1 MIKCAARD
9 AFAALDRK
17 NEDINMCGIIGFI
30 GHDALSRILNGLEL
44 LEYRGYDS
52 AGLAVRGEAETVP
65 EIHKCQGRVKDLREI
80 SPKEDHFTCGI
91 GHTRWAT
98 HGGVSDTNAHPHRVG
113 NVTLV
118 HNGIVENYKEL
129 SEEYE
134 VEDEL
139 VSETDTE
146 VVAALLNTFYKGD
159 PNEAIRRTVKK
170 LKGTYALV
178 VMFDDIPDTIYAV
191 RNVSPIVVAK
201 KDDLTILASDPAA
214 LYQYS
219 KEFFVLDEACILK
232 AEKGAVSVVDFN
244 GNEVEPKMQ
253 VVDWDA
259 SNTGKQGYPFYMEK
273 EINEQPEALKK
284 ILSTYVIDNDIEL
297 GYDGAVDKA
306 LTAFNRVCIV
316 ACGTA
321 LHAGMMGAN
330 LFKKWLGIPVE
341 VEMASEFIYS
351 DTVLDKDTLFIA
363 VSQSGETIDTMEAL
377 KKAKNEGACCLAILN
392 VRGSS
397 ISRTADYTLYTDAGP
412 EIAVAS
418 TKAYTTQMMIFYLL
432 TLRCASLRGKITG
445 EYLEHALEN
454 LRRVPDAISQVIA
467 MKSEIR
473 RQAKEVIMAS
483 DLFMIGRG
491 MDYQVL
497 LEGALK
503 LKEIS
508 YIHSEAYA
516 AGELKHGPIA
526 LITEGTPVIAAA
538 TQTKLISKELS
549 NVKEIKARGAN
560 VVLLTKEE
568 LKDDF
573 AQSGEYHV
581 IGLPNLDDEYMPFPE
596 IAALQLY
603 SYYVS
608 ADKGLDVD
616 KPRNLAKVVTVE

>member
-1 MIKCAARD
+1 
-9 AFAALDRK
+9 
-17 NEDINMCGIIGFI
+17 MCGIIGFI
-30 GHDALSRILNGLEL
+30 GNDALNGILNGLEL

-52 AGLAVRGEAETVP
+52 AGFAIRRAGESLP

-80 SPKEDHFTCGI
+80 SPKTGDYTCGI

-113 NVTLV
+113 KVTLV

-134 VEDEL
+134 VEDQL

-146 VVAALLNTFYKGD
+146 VVAALLNKFYKGD

-178 VMFDDIPDTIYAV
+178 VMFDDIPDTIYAT

-201 KDDLTILASDPAA
+201 NEELTILASDPAA
-214 LYQYS
+214 LYEYS
-219 KEFFVLDEACILK
+219 KEFFVLDEKCILK
-232 AEKGAVSVVDFN
+232 ATKAQVSVVDFN
-244 GNEVEPKMQ
+244 GQEVQPKMQ

-259 SNTGKQGYPFYMEK
+259 GNTGKQGYAYYMEK
-273 EINEQPEALKK
+273 EINEQPEALKR
-284 ILSTYVIDNDIEL
+284 ILTNYLVDGSIDL
-297 GYDGAVDKA
+297 GYEGAVDKM
-306 LTAFNRVCIV
+306 LTSFNRVCIV

-321 LHAGMMGAN
+321 LHAGMMGAH
-330 LFKKWLGIPVE
+330 LFRKWLGIPVE
-341 VEMASEFIYS
+341 TEMASEFIYS

-377 KKAKNEGACCLAILN
+377 KKAKKEGAACLAVLN

-397 ISRTADYTLYTDAGP
+397 ISRIADYTLYTDAGP

-418 TKAYTTQMMIFYLL
+418 TKAYTTQLMIFYLL
-432 TLRCASLRGKITG
+432 VLRCASLRGRMT
-445 EYLEHALEN
+445 EADLEHALEN
-454 LRRVPDAISQVIA
+454 LRRVPDAITQVIA
-467 MKSEIR
+467 IKDDIH

-491 MDYQVL
+491 MDYLVL

-526 LITEGTPVIAAA
+526 LITDGTPVIAAA

-549 NVKEIKARGAN
+549 NVKEIKARGTN

-568 LKDDF
+568 LKADF
-573 AQSGEYHV
+573 AQSDEYHV
-581 IGLPNLDDEYMPFPE
+581 IGLPNLDDEYMSFPE
-596 IAALQLY
+596 IVALQLY

>member
-1 MIKCAARD
+1 
-9 AFAALDRK
+9 
-17 NEDINMCGIIGFI
+17 MCGIIGFI
-30 GHDALSRILNGLEL
+30 GNDALNGILNGLEL

-52 AGLAVRGEAETVP
+52 AGFAIRRAGESLP

-80 SPKEDHFTCGI
+80 SPKTGDYTCGI

-113 NVTLV
+113 KVTLV

-134 VEDEL
+134 VEDQL

-146 VVAALLNTFYKGD
+146 VVAALLNKFYKGD

-178 VMFDDIPDTIYAV
+178 VMFDDIPDTIYAT

-201 KDDLTILASDPAA
+201 NEELTILASDPAA
-214 LYQYS
+214 LYEYS
-219 KEFFVLDEACILK
+219 KEFFVLDEKCILK
-232 AEKGAVSVVDFN
+232 ATKAQVSVVDFN
-244 GNEVEPKMQ
+244 GQEVQPKMQ

-259 SNTGKQGYPFYMEK
+259 GNTGKQGYAYYMEK
-273 EINEQPEALKK
+273 EINEQPEALKR
-284 ILSTYVIDNDIEL
+284 ILTNYLVDGSIDL
-297 GYDGAVDKA
+297 GYEGAVDKM
-306 LTAFNRVCIV
+306 LTSFNRVCIV

-321 LHAGMMGAN
+321 LHAGMMGAH
-330 LFKKWLGIPVE
+330 LFRKWLGIPVE
-341 VEMASEFIYS
+341 TEMASEFIYS
-351 DTVLDKDTLFIA
+351 DTILDKDTLFIA

-377 KKAKNEGACCLAILN
+377 KKAKKEGAACLAVLN

-397 ISRTADYTLYTDAGP
+397 ISRIADYTLYTDAGP

-418 TKAYTTQMMIFYLL
+418 TKAYTTQLMIFYLL
-432 TLRCASLRGKITG
+432 VLRCASLRGRMT
-445 EYLEHALEN
+445 EADLEHALEN
-454 LRRVPDAISQVIA
+454 LRRVPDAITQVIA
-467 MKSEIR
+467 IKDDIH

-491 MDYQVL
+491 MDYLVL

-526 LITEGTPVIAAA
+526 LITDGTPVIAAA

-568 LKDDF
+568 LKADF
-573 AQSGEYHV
+573 AQSDEYHV
-581 IGLPNLDDEYMPFPE
+581 IGLPNLDDEYMSFPE
-596 IAALQLY
+596 IVALQLY

-608 ADKGLDVD
+608 ADKGLDLD

>member
-1 MIKCAARD
+1 
-9 AFAALDRK
+9 
-17 NEDINMCGIIGFI
+17 MCGIIGFI
-30 GHDALSRILNGLEL
+30 GNDALNGILNGLEL

-52 AGLAVRGEAETVP
+52 AGFAIRRAGESLP

-80 SPKEDHFTCGI
+80 SPKTGDYTCGI

-113 NVTLV
+113 KVTLV

-134 VEDEL
+134 VEDQL

-146 VVAALLNTFYKGD
+146 VVAALLNKFYKGD

-178 VMFDDIPDTIYAV
+178 VMFDDIPDTIYAT

-201 KDDLTILASDPAA
+201 NEELTILASDPAA
-214 LYQYS
+214 LYEYS
-219 KEFFVLDEACILK
+219 KEFFVLDEKCILK
-232 AEKGAVSVVDFN
+232 ATKAQVSVVDFN
-244 GNEVEPKMQ
+244 GQEVQPKMQ

-259 SNTGKQGYPFYMEK
+259 GNTGKQGYAYYMEK
-273 EINEQPEALKK
+273 EINEQPEALKR
-284 ILSTYVIDNDIEL
+284 ILTNYLVDGSIDL
-297 GYDGAVDKA
+297 GYEGAVDKM
-306 LTAFNRVCIV
+306 LTSFNRVCIV

-321 LHAGMMGAN
+321 LHAGMMGAH
-330 LFKKWLGIPVE
+330 LFRKWLGIPVE
-341 VEMASEFIYS
+341 TEMASEFIYS

-377 KKAKNEGACCLAILN
+377 KKAKKEGAACLAVLN

-397 ISRTADYTLYTDAGP
+397 ISRIADYTLYTDAGP

-418 TKAYTTQMMIFYLL
+418 TKAYTTQLMIFYLL
-432 TLRCASLRGKITG
+432 VLRCASLRGRMT
-445 EYLEHALEN
+445 EADLEHALEN
-454 LRRVPDAISQVIA
+454 LRGVPDAITQVIA
-467 MKSEIR
+467 IKDDIH

-491 MDYQVL
+491 MDYLVL

-526 LITEGTPVIAAA
+526 LITDGTPVIAAA

-568 LKDDF
+568 LKADF
-573 AQSGEYHV
+573 AQSDEYHV
-581 IGLPNLDDEYMPFPE
+581 IGLPNLDDEYMSFPE
-596 IAALQLY
+596 IVALQLY

>member
-1 MIKCAARD
+1 
-9 AFAALDRK
+9 
-17 NEDINMCGIIGFI
+17 MCGIIGFI
-30 GHDALSRILNGLEL
+30 GNDALNGILNGLEL

-52 AGLAVRGEAETVP
+52 AGFAIRRAGESQP

-80 SPKEDHFTCGI
+80 SPKTGDYTCGI

-113 NVTLV
+113 KVTLV

-134 VEDEL
+134 VEDQL

-146 VVAALLNTFYKGD
+146 VVAALLNKFYKGD

-178 VMFDDIPDTIYAV
+178 VMFDDIPDTIYAT

-201 KDDLTILASDPAA
+201 NEELTLLASDPAA
-214 LYQYS
+214 LYEYS
-219 KEFFVLDEACILK
+219 KEFFVLDEKCILK
-232 AEKGAVSVVDFN
+232 ATKAQVSVVDFN
-244 GNEVEPKMQ
+244 GQEVQPKMQ

-259 SNTGKQGYPFYMEK
+259 GNTGKQGYAYYMEK
-273 EINEQPEALKK
+273 EINEQPEALKR
-284 ILSTYVIDNDIEL
+284 ILTNYLVDGSIDL
-297 GYDGAVDKA
+297 GYEGAVDKM
-306 LTAFNRVCIV
+306 LTSFNRVCIV

-321 LHAGMMGAN
+321 LHAGMMGAH
-330 LFKKWLGIPVE
+330 LFRKWLGIPVE
-341 VEMASEFIYS
+341 TEKASEFIYS
-351 DTVLDKDTLFIA
+351 DTILDKDTLFIA

-377 KKAKNEGACCLAILN
+377 KKAKKEGAACLAVLN

-397 ISRTADYTLYTDAGP
+397 ISRIADYTLYTDAGP

-418 TKAYTTQMMIFYLL
+418 TKAYTTQLMIFYLL
-432 TLRCASLRGKITG
+432 VLRCASLRGRMT
-445 EYLEHALEN
+445 EADLEHALEN
-454 LRRVPDAISQVIA
+454 LRRVPDAITQVIA
-467 MKSEIR
+467 IKDDIH

-491 MDYQVL
+491 MDYLVL

-526 LITEGTPVIAAA
+526 LITDGTPVIAAA

-568 LKDDF
+568 LKADF
-573 AQSGEYHV
+573 AQSDEYHV
-581 IGLPNLDDEYMPFPE
+581 IGLPNLDDEYMSFPE
-596 IAALQLY
+596 IVALQLY

>member
-1 MIKCAARD
+1 
-9 AFAALDRK
+9 
-17 NEDINMCGIIGFI
+17 MCGIIGFI
-30 GHDALSRILNGLEL
+30 GNDALNGILNGLEL

-52 AGLAVRGEAETVP
+52 AGFAIRRAGESLP

-80 SPKEDHFTCGI
+80 SPKTGDYTCGI

-113 NVTLV
+113 KVTLV

-134 VEDEL
+134 VEDQL

-146 VVAALLNTFYKGD
+146 VVAALLNKFYKGD

-178 VMFDDIPDTIYAV
+178 FMFDDIPDTIYAT

-201 KDDLTILASDPAA
+201 NEELTILASDPAA
-214 LYQYS
+214 LYEYS
-219 KEFFVLDEACILK
+219 KEFFVLDEKCILK
-232 AEKGAVSVVDFN
+232 ATKAQVSVVDFN
-244 GNEVEPKMQ
+244 GQEVQPKMQ

-259 SNTGKQGYPFYMEK
+259 GNTGKQGYAYYMEK
-273 EINEQPEALKK
+273 EINEQPEALKR
-284 ILSTYVIDNDIEL
+284 ILTNYLVDGSIDL
-297 GYDGAVDKA
+297 GYEGAVDKM
-306 LTAFNRVCIV
+306 LTSFNRVCIV

-321 LHAGMMGAN
+321 LHAGMMGAH
-330 LFKKWLGIPVE
+330 LFRKWLGIPVE
-341 VEMASEFIYS
+341 TEMASEFIYS
-351 DTVLDKDTLFIA
+351 DTVLDKGTLFIA

-377 KKAKNEGACCLAILN
+377 KKAKKEGAACLAVLN

-397 ISRTADYTLYTDAGP
+397 ISRIADYTLYTDAGP

-418 TKAYTTQMMIFYLL
+418 TKAYTTQLMIFYLL
-432 TLRCASLRGKITG
+432 VLRCASLRGRMT
-445 EYLEHALEN
+445 EADLEHALEN
-454 LRRVPDAISQVIA
+454 LRRVPDAITQVIA
-467 MKSEIR
+467 IKDDIH

-491 MDYQVL
+491 MDYLVL

-526 LITEGTPVIAAA
+526 LITDGTPVIAAA

-568 LKDDF
+568 LKADF
-573 AQSGEYHV
+573 AQSDEYHV
-581 IGLPNLDDEYMPFPE
+581 IGLPNLDDEYMSFPE
-596 IAALQLY
+596 IVALQLY

>member
-1 MIKCAARD
+1 
-9 AFAALDRK
+9 
-17 NEDINMCGIIGFI
+17 MCGIIGFI
-30 GHDALSRILNGLEL
+30 GNDALNGILNGLEL

-52 AGLAVRGEAETVP
+52 AGFAIRRAGESLP

-80 SPKEDHFTCGI
+80 SPKTGDYTCGI

-113 NVTLV
+113 KVTLV

-134 VEDEL
+134 VEDQL

-146 VVAALLNTFYKGD
+146 VVAALLNKFYKGD

-178 VMFDDIPDTIYAV
+178 VMFDDIPDTIYAT

-201 KDDLTILASDPAA
+201 NEELTILASDPAA
-214 LYQYS
+214 LYEYS
-219 KEFFVLDEACILK
+219 KEFFVLDEKCILK
-232 AEKGAVSVVDFN
+232 ATKAQVSVVDFN
-244 GNEVEPKMQ
+244 GQEVQPKMQ

-259 SNTGKQGYPFYMEK
+259 GNTGKQGYAYYMEK
-273 EINEQPEALKK
+273 EINEQPEALKR
-284 ILSTYVIDNDIEL
+284 ILTNYLVDGSIDL
-297 GYDGAVDKA
+297 GYEGAVDKM
-306 LTAFNRVCIV
+306 LTSFNRVCVV

-321 LHAGMMGAN
+321 LHAGMMGAH
-330 LFKKWLGIPVE
+330 LFRKWLGIPVE
-341 VEMASEFIYS
+341 TEMASEFIYS

-377 KKAKNEGACCLAILN
+377 KKAKKEGAACLAVLN

-397 ISRTADYTLYTDAGP
+397 ISRIADYTLYTDAGP

-418 TKAYTTQMMIFYLL
+418 TKAYTTQLMIFYLL
-432 TLRCASLRGKITG
+432 VLRCASLRGRMT
-445 EYLEHALEN
+445 EADLEHALEN
-454 LRRVPDAISQVIA
+454 LRRVPDAITQIIA
-467 MKSEIR
+467 IKDDIH

-491 MDYQVL
+491 MDYLVL

-526 LITEGTPVIAAA
+526 LITDGTPVIAAA

-568 LKDDF
+568 LKADF
-573 AQSGEYHV
+573 AQSDEYHV
-581 IGLPNLDDEYMPFPE
+581 IGLPNLDDEYMSFPE
-596 IAALQLY
+596 IVALQLY

>member
-1 MIKCAARD
+1 
-9 AFAALDRK
+9 
-17 NEDINMCGIIGFI
+17 MCGIIGFI
-30 GHDALSRILNGLEL
+30 GNDALNGILNGLEL

-52 AGLAVRGEAETVP
+52 AGFAIRRAGESLP

-80 SPKEDHFTCGI
+80 SPKTGDYTCGI

-113 NVTLV
+113 KVTLV

-134 VEDEL
+134 VEDQL

-146 VVAALLNTFYKGD
+146 VVAALLNKFYKGD

-178 VMFDDIPDTIYAV
+178 VMFDDIPDTIYAS

-201 KDDLTILASDPAA
+201 NEELTILASDPAA
-214 LYQYS
+214 LYEYS
-219 KEFFVLDEACILK
+219 KEFFVLDEKCILK
-232 AEKGAVSVVDFN
+232 ATKAQVSVVDFN
-244 GNEVEPKMQ
+244 GQEVQPKMQ

-259 SNTGKQGYPFYMEK
+259 GNTGKQGYAYYMEK
-273 EINEQPEALKK
+273 EINEQPEALKR
-284 ILSTYVIDNDIEL
+284 ILTNYLVDGSIDL
-297 GYDGAVDKA
+297 GYEGAVDKM
-306 LTAFNRVCIV
+306 LTSFNRVCIV

-321 LHAGMMGAN
+321 LHAGMMGAH
-330 LFKKWLGIPVE
+330 LFRKWLGIPVE
-341 VEMASEFIYS
+341 TEMASEFIYS

-377 KKAKNEGACCLAILN
+377 KKAKKEGAACLAVLN

-397 ISRTADYTLYTDAGP
+397 ISRIADYTLYTDAGP

-418 TKAYTTQMMIFYLL
+418 TKAYTTQLMIFYLL
-432 TLRCASLRGKITG
+432 VLRCASLRGRMT
-445 EYLEHALEN
+445 EADLEHALEN
-454 LRRVPDAISQVIA
+454 LRRVPDAITQVIA
-467 MKSEIR
+467 IKDDIH

-491 MDYQVL
+491 MDYLVL

-526 LITEGTPVIAAA
+526 LITDGTPVIAAA

-568 LKDDF
+568 LKADF
-573 AQSGEYHV
+573 AQSDEYHV
-581 IGLPNLDDEYMPFPE
+581 IGLPNLDDEYMSFPE
-596 IAALQLY
+596 IVALQLY

>member
-1 MIKCAARD
+1 
-9 AFAALDRK
+9 
-17 NEDINMCGIIGFI
+17 MCGIIGFI
-30 GHDALSRILNGLEL
+30 GNDALNGILNGLEL

-52 AGLAVRGEAETVP
+52 AGFAIRRAGESLP

-80 SPKEDHFTCGI
+80 SPKTGDYTCGI

-113 NVTLV
+113 KVTLV

-134 VEDEL
+134 VEDQL

-146 VVAALLNTFYKGD
+146 VVAALLNKFYKGD

-178 VMFDDIPDTIYAV
+178 VMFDDIPDTIYAT

-201 KDDLTILASDPAA
+201 NEELTILASDPAA
-214 LYQYS
+214 LYEYS
-219 KEFFVLDEACILK
+219 KEFFVLDEKCILK
-232 AEKGAVSVVDFN
+232 ATKAQVSVVDFN
-244 GNEVEPKMQ
+244 GQEVQPKMQ

-259 SNTGKQGYPFYMEK
+259 GNTGKQGYAYYMEK
-273 EINEQPEALKK
+273 EINEQPEALKR
-284 ILSTYVIDNDIEL
+284 ILTNYLVDGSIDL
-297 GYDGAVDKA
+297 GYEGAVDKM
-306 LTAFNRVCIV
+306 LTSFNRVCIV

-321 LHAGMMGAN
+321 LHAGMMGAH
-330 LFKKWLGIPVE
+330 LFRKWLGIPVE
-341 VEMASEFIYS
+341 TEMASEFIYS
-351 DTVLDKDTLFIA
+351 DTVLDKGTLFIA

-377 KKAKNEGACCLAILN
+377 KKAKKEGAACLAVVN

-397 ISRTADYTLYTDAGP
+397 ISRIADYTLYTDAGP

-418 TKAYTTQMMIFYLL
+418 TKAYTTQLMIFYLL
-432 TLRCASLRGKITG
+432 VLRCASLRGRMT
-445 EYLEHALEN
+445 EADLEHALEN
-454 LRRVPDAISQVIA
+454 LRRVPDAITQVIA
-467 MKSEIR
+467 LKDDIH

-491 MDYQVL
+491 MDYLVL

-526 LITEGTPVIAAA
+526 LITDGTPVIAAA

-568 LKDDF
+568 LKADF

-581 IGLPNLDDEYMPFPE
+581 IGLPNLDDEYMSFPE
-596 IAALQLY
+596 IVALQLY

>member
-1 MIKCAARD
+1 
-9 AFAALDRK
+9 
-17 NEDINMCGIIGFI
+17 MCGIIGFI
-30 GHDALSRILNGLEL
+30 GNDALNGILNGLEL

-52 AGLAVRGEAETVP
+52 AGFAIRRAGESQP

-80 SPKEDHFTCGI
+80 SPKTGDYTCGI

-113 NVTLV
+113 KVTLV

-134 VEDEL
+134 VEDQL

-146 VVAALLNTFYKGD
+146 VVAALLNKFYKGD

-178 VMFDDIPDTIYAV
+178 VMFDDIPDTIYAT

-201 KDDLTILASDPAA
+201 NEELTILASDPAA
-214 LYQYS
+214 LYEYS
-219 KEFFVLDEACILK
+219 KEFFVLDEKCILK
-232 AEKGAVSVVDFN
+232 ATKAQVSVVDFN
-244 GNEVEPKMQ
+244 GQEVQPKMQ

-259 SNTGKQGYPFYMEK
+259 GNTGKQGYAYYMEK
-273 EINEQPEALKK
+273 EINEQPEALKR
-284 ILSTYVIDNDIEL
+284 ILTNYLVDGSIDL
-297 GYDGAVDKA
+297 GYEGAVDKM
-306 LTAFNRVCIV
+306 LTSFNRVCIV

-321 LHAGMMGAN
+321 LHAGMMGAH
-330 LFKKWLGIPVE
+330 LFRKWLGIPVE
-341 VEMASEFIYS
+341 TEMASEFIYS
-351 DTVLDKDTLFIA
+351 DTILDKDTLFIA

-377 KKAKNEGACCLAILN
+377 KKAKKEGAACLAVLN

-397 ISRTADYTLYTDAGP
+397 ISRIADYTLYTDAGP

-418 TKAYTTQMMIFYLL
+418 TKAYTTQLMIFYLL
-432 TLRCASLRGKITG
+432 VLCCASLRGRMT
-445 EYLEHALEN
+445 EADLEHALEN
-454 LRRVPDAISQVIA
+454 LRRVPDAITQVIA
-467 MKSEIR
+467 IKDDIH

-491 MDYQVL
+491 MDYLVL

-526 LITEGTPVIAAA
+526 LITDGTPVIAAA

-568 LKDDF
+568 LKADF
-573 AQSGEYHV
+573 AQSDEYHV
-581 IGLPNLDDEYMPFPE
+581 IGLPNLDDEYMSFPE
-596 IAALQLY
+596 IVALQLY

>member
-1 MIKCAARD
+1 
-9 AFAALDRK
+9 
-17 NEDINMCGIIGFI
+17 MCGIIGFI
-30 GHDALSRILNGLEL
+30 GNDALNGILNGLEL

-52 AGLAVRGEAETVP
+52 AGFAIRRAGESQP

-80 SPKEDHFTCGI
+80 SPKTGDYTCGI

-113 NVTLV
+113 KVTLV

-134 VEDEL
+134 VEDQL

-146 VVAALLNTFYKGD
+146 VVAALLNKFYKGD

-178 VMFDDIPDTIYAV
+178 VMFDDIPDTIYAT

-201 KDDLTILASDPAA
+201 NEELTILASDPAA
-214 LYQYS
+214 LYEYS
-219 KEFFVLDEACILK
+219 KEFFVLDEKCILK
-232 AEKGAVSVVDFN
+232 ATKAQVSVVDFN
-244 GNEVEPKMQ
+244 GQEVQPKMQ

-259 SNTGKQGYPFYMEK
+259 GNTGKQGYAYYMEK
-273 EINEQPEALKK
+273 EINEQPEALKR
-284 ILSTYVIDNDIEL
+284 ILANYLVDGSIDL
-297 GYDGAVDKA
+297 GYEGAVDKM
-306 LTAFNRVCIV
+306 LTSFNRVCIV

-321 LHAGMMGAN
+321 LHAGMMGAH
-330 LFKKWLGIPVE
+330 LFRKWLGIPVE
-341 VEMASEFIYS
+341 TEMASEFIYS

-377 KKAKNEGACCLAILN
+377 KKAKKEGAACLAVLN

-397 ISRTADYTLYTDAGP
+397 ISRIADYTLYTDAGP

-418 TKAYTTQMMIFYLL
+418 TKAYTTQLMIFYLL
-432 TLRCASLRGKITG
+432 VLRCASLRGRMT
-445 EYLEHALEN
+445 EADLEHALEN
-454 LRRVPDAISQVIA
+454 LRRVPDAITQVIA
-467 MKSEIR
+467 IKDDIH

-491 MDYQVL
+491 MDYLVL

-526 LITEGTPVIAAA
+526 LITDGTPVIAAA

-568 LKDDF
+568 LKADF
-573 AQSGEYHV
+573 AQSDEYHV
-581 IGLPNLDDEYMPFPE
+581 IGLPNLDDEYMSFPE
-596 IAALQLY
+596 IVALQLY

>member
-1 MIKCAARD
+1 
-9 AFAALDRK
+9 
-17 NEDINMCGIIGFI
+17 MCGIIGFI
-30 GHDALSRILNGLEL
+30 GNDALNGILNGLEL

-52 AGLAVRGEAETVP
+52 AGFAIRRAGESQP

-80 SPKEDHFTCGI
+80 SPKTGDYTCGI

-113 NVTLV
+113 KVTLV

-134 VEDEL
+134 VEDQL

-146 VVAALLNTFYKGD
+146 VVAALLNKFYKGD

-178 VMFDDIPDTIYAV
+178 VMFDDIPDTIYAT

-201 KDDLTILASDPAA
+201 NEELTILASDPAA
-214 LYQYS
+214 LYEYS
-219 KEFFVLDEACILK
+219 KEFFVLDEKCILK
-232 AEKGAVSVVDFN
+232 ATKAQVSVVDFN
-244 GNEVEPKMQ
+244 GQEVQPKMQ

-259 SNTGKQGYPFYMEK
+259 GNTGKQGYAYYMEK
-273 EINEQPEALKK
+273 EINEQPEALKR
-284 ILSTYVIDNDIEL
+284 ILTNYLVDGSIDL
-297 GYDGAVDKA
+297 GYEGAVDKM
-306 LTAFNRVCIV
+306 LTSFNRVCIV

-321 LHAGMMGAN
+321 LHAGMMGVH
-330 LFKKWLGIPVE
+330 LFRKWLGIPVE
-341 VEMASEFIYS
+341 TEMASEFIYS
-351 DTVLDKDTLFIA
+351 DTILDKDTLFIA

-377 KKAKNEGACCLAILN
+377 KKAKKEGAACLAVLN

-397 ISRTADYTLYTDAGP
+397 ISRIADYTLYTDAGP

-418 TKAYTTQMMIFYLL
+418 TKAYTTQLMIFYLL
-432 TLRCASLRGKITG
+432 VLRCASLRGRMT
-445 EYLEHALEN
+445 EADLEHALEN
-454 LRRVPDAISQVIA
+454 LRRVPDAITQVIA
-467 MKSEIR
+467 IKDDIH

-491 MDYQVL
+491 MDYLVL

-526 LITEGTPVIAAA
+526 LITDGTPVIAAA

-568 LKDDF
+568 LKADF
-573 AQSGEYHV
+573 AQSDEYHV
-581 IGLPNLDDEYMPFPE
+581 IGLPNLDDEYMSFPE
-596 IAALQLY
+596 IVALQLY

>member
-1 MIKCAARD
+1 
-9 AFAALDRK
+9 
-17 NEDINMCGIIGFI
+17 MCGIIGFI
-30 GHDALSRILNGLEL
+30 GNDALNGILNGLEL

-52 AGLAVRGEAETVP
+52 AGFAIRRAGESLP

-80 SPKEDHFTCGI
+80 SPKTGDYTCGI

-113 NVTLV
+113 KVTLV

-134 VEDEL
+134 VEDQL

-146 VVAALLNTFYKGD
+146 VVAALLNKFYKGD

-178 VMFDDIPDTIYAV
+178 VMFDDIPDTIYAT

-201 KDDLTILASDPAA
+201 NEELTILASDPAA
-214 LYQYS
+214 LYEYS
-219 KEFFVLDEACILK
+219 KEFFVLDEKCILK
-232 AEKGAVSVVDFN
+232 ATKAQVSVVDFN
-244 GNEVEPKMQ
+244 GQEVQPKMQ

-259 SNTGKQGYPFYMEK
+259 GNTGKQGYAYYMEK
-273 EINEQPEALKK
+273 EINEQPEALKR
-284 ILSTYVIDNDIEL
+284 ILTNYLVDGSIDL
-297 GYDGAVDKA
+297 GYEGAVDKM
-306 LTAFNRVCIV
+306 LTSFNRVCIV

-321 LHAGMMGAN
+321 LHAGMMGAH
-330 LFKKWLGIPVE
+330 LFRKWLGIPVE
-341 VEMASEFIYS
+341 TEMASEFIYS
-351 DTVLDKDTLFIA
+351 DTILDKDTLFIA

-377 KKAKNEGACCLAILN
+377 KKAKKEGAACLAVLN

-397 ISRTADYTLYTDAGP
+397 ISRIADYTLYTDAGP

-418 TKAYTTQMMIFYLL
+418 TKAYTTQLMIFYLL
-432 TLRCASLRGKITG
+432 VLRCASLRGRMT
-445 EYLEHALEN
+445 EADLVHALEN
-454 LRRVPDAISQVIA
+454 LRRVPDAITQVIA
-467 MKSEIR
+467 IKDDIH

-491 MDYQVL
+491 MDYLVL

-526 LITEGTPVIAAA
+526 LITDGTPVIAAA

-568 LKDDF
+568 LKADF
-573 AQSGEYHV
+573 AQSDEYHV
-581 IGLPNLDDEYMPFPE
+581 IGLPNLDDEYMSFPE
-596 IAALQLY
+596 IVALQLY

>member
-1 MIKCAARD
+1 
-9 AFAALDRK
+9 
-17 NEDINMCGIIGFI
+17 MCGIIGFI
-30 GHDALSRILNGLEL
+30 GNDALNGILNGLEL

-52 AGLAVRGEAETVP
+52 AGFAIRRAGESLP

-80 SPKEDHFTCGI
+80 SPKTGDYTCGI

-113 NVTLV
+113 KVTLV

-134 VEDEL
+134 VEDQL

-146 VVAALLNTFYKGD
+146 VVAALLNKFYKGD

-178 VMFDDIPDTIYAV
+178 VMFDDIPDTIYAT

-201 KDDLTILASDPAA
+201 NEELTILASDPAA
-214 LYQYS
+214 LYEYS
-219 KEFFVLDEACILK
+219 KEFFVLDEKCILK
-232 AEKGAVSVVDFN
+232 ATKAQVSVVDFN
-244 GNEVEPKMQ
+244 GQEVQPKMQ

-259 SNTGKQGYPFYMEK
+259 GNTGKQGYAYYMEK
-273 EINEQPEALKK
+273 EINEQPEALKR
-284 ILSTYVIDNDIEL
+284 ILTNYLVDGSIDL
-297 GYDGAVDKA
+297 GYEGAVDKM
-306 LTAFNRVCIV
+306 LTSFNRVCIV

-321 LHAGMMGAN
+321 LHAGMMGAH
-330 LFKKWLGIPVE
+330 LFRKWLGILVE
-341 VEMASEFIYS
+341 TEMASEFIYS

-377 KKAKNEGACCLAILN
+377 KKAKKEGAACLAVLN

-397 ISRTADYTLYTDAGP
+397 ISRIADYTLYTDAGP

-418 TKAYTTQMMIFYLL
+418 TKAYTTQLMIFYLL
-432 TLRCASLRGKITG
+432 VLRCASLRGRIT
-445 EYLEHALEN
+445 EADLEHALEN
-454 LRRVPDAISQVIA
+454 LRRVPDAITQVIA
-467 MKSEIR
+467 IKDDIH

-491 MDYQVL
+491 MDYLVL

-526 LITEGTPVIAAA
+526 LITDGTPVIAAA

-568 LKDDF
+568 LKADF
-573 AQSGEYHV
+573 AQSDEYHV
-581 IGLPNLDDEYMPFPE
+581 IGLPNLDDEYMSFPE
-596 IAALQLY
+596 IVALQLY

>member
-1 MIKCAARD
+1 
-9 AFAALDRK
+9 
-17 NEDINMCGIIGFI
+17 MCGIIGFI
-30 GHDALSRILNGLEL
+30 GNDALNGILNGLEL

-52 AGLAVRGEAETVP
+52 AGFAIRRAGESLP

-80 SPKEDHFTCGI
+80 SPKTGDYTCGI

-113 NVTLV
+113 KVTLV

-134 VEDEL
+134 VEDQL

-146 VVAALLNTFYKGD
+146 VVAALLNKFYKGD

-178 VMFDDIPDTIYAV
+178 VMFDDIPDTIYAT

-201 KDDLTILASDPAA
+201 NEELTILASDPAA
-214 LYQYS
+214 LYEYS
-219 KEFFVLDEACILK
+219 KEFFVLDEKCILK
-232 AEKGAVSVVDFN
+232 ATKAQVSVVDFN
-244 GNEVEPKMQ
+244 GQEVQPKMQ

-259 SNTGKQGYPFYMEK
+259 GNTGKQGYAYYMEK
-273 EINEQPEALKK
+273 EINEQPEALKR
-284 ILSTYVIDNDIEL
+284 ILTNYLVDGSIDL
-297 GYDGAVDKA
+297 GYEGAVDKM
-306 LTAFNRVCIV
+306 LTSFNRVCIV

-321 LHAGMMGAN
+321 LHAGMMGAH
-330 LFKKWLGIPVE
+330 LFRKWLGIPVE
-341 VEMASEFIYS
+341 TEMASEFIYS

-377 KKAKNEGACCLAILN
+377 KKAKKEGAACLAVLN

-397 ISRTADYTLYTDAGP
+397 ISRIADYTLYTDAGP

-418 TKAYTTQMMIFYLL
+418 TKAYTTQLMIFYLL
-432 TLRCASLRGKITG
+432 VLRCASLRGRMT
-445 EYLEHALEN
+445 EADLEHALEN
-454 LRRVPDAISQVIA
+454 LRRVPDAITQVIA
-467 MKSEIR
+467 IKDDIH

-491 MDYQVL
+491 MDYLVL

-526 LITEGTPVIAAA
+526 LITDGTPVIAAA

-549 NVKEIKARGAN
+549 NIKEIKARGAN

-568 LKDDF
+568 LKADF
-573 AQSGEYHV
+573 AQSDEYHV
-581 IGLPNLDDEYMPFPE
+581 IGLPNLDDEYMSFPE
-596 IAALQLY
+596 IVALQLY

>member
-1 MIKCAARD
+1 
-9 AFAALDRK
+9 
-17 NEDINMCGIIGFI
+17 MCGIIGFI
-30 GHDALSRILNGLEL
+30 GNDALNGILNGLEL

-52 AGLAVRGEAETVP
+52 AGFAIRRAGESLP

-80 SPKEDHFTCGI
+80 SPKTGDYTCGI

-113 NVTLV
+113 KVTLV

-134 VEDEL
+134 VEDQL

-146 VVAALLNTFYKGD
+146 VVAALLNKFYKGD

-178 VMFDDIPDTIYAV
+178 VMFDDIPDTIYAT

-201 KDDLTILASDPAA
+201 NEELTILASDPAA
-214 LYQYS
+214 LYEYS
-219 KEFFVLDEACILK
+219 KEFFVLDEKCILK
-232 AEKGAVSVVDFN
+232 AIKAQVSVVDFN
-244 GNEVEPKMQ
+244 GQEVQPKMQ

-259 SNTGKQGYPFYMEK
+259 GNTGKQGYAYYMEK
-273 EINEQPEALKK
+273 EINEQPEALKR
-284 ILSTYVIDNDIEL
+284 ILTNYLVDGSIDL
-297 GYDGAVDKA
+297 GYEGAVDKM
-306 LTAFNRVCIV
+306 LTSFNRVCIV

-321 LHAGMMGAN
+321 LHAGMMGAH
-330 LFKKWLGIPVE
+330 LFRKWLGIPVE
-341 VEMASEFIYS
+341 TEMASEFIYS

-377 KKAKNEGACCLAILN
+377 KKAKKEGAACLAVLN

-397 ISRTADYTLYTDAGP
+397 ISRIADYTLYTDAGP

-418 TKAYTTQMMIFYLL
+418 TKAYTTQLMIFYLL
-432 TLRCASLRGKITG
+432 VLRCASLRGRMT
-445 EYLEHALEN
+445 EADLEHALEN
-454 LRRVPDAISQVIA
+454 LRRVPDAITQVIA
-467 MKSEIR
+467 IKDDIH

-491 MDYQVL
+491 MDYLVL

-526 LITEGTPVIAAA
+526 LITDGTPVIAAA

-568 LKDDF
+568 LKADF
-573 AQSGEYHV
+573 AQSDEYHV
-581 IGLPNLDDEYMPFPE
+581 IGLPNLDDEYMSFPE
-596 IAALQLY
+596 IVALQLY

>member
-1 MIKCAARD
+1 
-9 AFAALDRK
+9 
-17 NEDINMCGIIGFI
+17 MCGIIGFI
-30 GHDALSRILNGLEL
+30 GNDALNGILNGLEL

-52 AGLAVRGEAETVP
+52 AGFAIRRAGESLP

-80 SPKEDHFTCGI
+80 SPKTGDYTCGI

-113 NVTLV
+113 KVTLV

-134 VEDEL
+134 VEDQL

-146 VVAALLNTFYKGD
+146 VVAALLNKFYKGD

-178 VMFDDIPDTIYAV
+178 VMFDDIPDTIYAT

-201 KDDLTILASDPAA
+201 NEELTILASDPAA
-214 LYQYS
+214 LYEYS
-219 KEFFVLDEACILK
+219 KEFFVLDEKCILK
-232 AEKGAVSVVDFN
+232 ATKAQVSVVDFN
-244 GNEVEPKMQ
+244 GQEVQPKMQ

-259 SNTGKQGYPFYMEK
+259 GNTGKQGYAYYMEK
-273 EINEQPEALKK
+273 EINEQPEALKR
-284 ILSTYVIDNDIEL
+284 ILTNYLVDGSIDL
-297 GYDGAVDKA
+297 GYEGAVDKM
-306 LTAFNRVCIV
+306 LTSFNRVCIV

-321 LHAGMMGAN
+321 LHAGMMGAH
-330 LFKKWLGIPVE
+330 LFRKWLGIPVE
-341 VEMASEFIYS
+341 TEMASEFIYS

-377 KKAKNEGACCLAILN
+377 KKAKKEGAACLSVLN

-397 ISRTADYTLYTDAGP
+397 ISRIADYTLYTDAGP

-418 TKAYTTQMMIFYLL
+418 TKAYTTQLMIFYLL
-432 TLRCASLRGKITG
+432 VLRCASLRGRMT
-445 EYLEHALEN
+445 EADLEHALEN
-454 LRRVPDAISQVIA
+454 LRRVPDAITQVIA
-467 MKSEIR
+467 IKDDIH

-491 MDYQVL
+491 MDYLVL

-526 LITEGTPVIAAA
+526 LITDGTPVIAAA

-568 LKDDF
+568 LKADF
-573 AQSGEYHV
+573 AQSDEYHV
-581 IGLPNLDDEYMPFPE
+581 IGLPNLDDEYMSFPE
-596 IAALQLY
+596 IVALQLY

>member
-1 MIKCAARD
+1 
-9 AFAALDRK
+9 
-17 NEDINMCGIIGFI
+17 MCGIIGFI
-30 GHDALSRILNGLEL
+30 GNDALNGILNGLEL

-52 AGLAVRGEAETVP
+52 AGFAIRRAGESLP

-80 SPKEDHFTCGI
+80 SPKTGDYTCGI

-113 NVTLV
+113 KVTLV

-134 VEDEL
+134 VEDQL

-146 VVAALLNTFYKGD
+146 VVAALLNKFYKGD

-178 VMFDDIPDTIYAV
+178 VMFDDIPDTIYAT

-201 KDDLTILASDPAA
+201 NEELTILASDPAA
-214 LYQYS
+214 LYEYS
-219 KEFFVLDEACILK
+219 KEFFVLDEKCILK
-232 AEKGAVSVVDFN
+232 ATKAQVSVVDFN
-244 GNEVEPKMQ
+244 GQEVQPKMQ

-259 SNTGKQGYPFYMEK
+259 GNTGKQGYAYYMEK
-273 EINEQPEALKK
+273 EINEQPEALKR
-284 ILSTYVIDNDIEL
+284 ILTNYLVDGSIDL
-297 GYDGAVDKA
+297 GYEGAVDKM
-306 LTAFNRVCIV
+306 LTSFNRVCIV

-321 LHAGMMGAN
+321 LHAGMMGAH
-330 LFKKWLGIPVE
+330 LFRKWLGIPVE
-341 VEMASEFIYS
+341 TEMASEFIYS

-377 KKAKNEGACCLAILN
+377 KKAKKEGADCLAVLN

-397 ISRTADYTLYTDAGP
+397 ISRIADYTLYTDAGP

-418 TKAYTTQMMIFYLL
+418 TKAYTTQLMIFYLL
-432 TLRCASLRGKITG
+432 VLRCASLRGRMT
-445 EYLEHALEN
+445 EADLEHALEN
-454 LRRVPDAISQVIA
+454 LRRVPDAITQVIA
-467 MKSEIR
+467 IKDDIH

-491 MDYQVL
+491 MDYLVL

-526 LITEGTPVIAAA
+526 LITDGTPVIAAA

-568 LKDDF
+568 LKADF
-573 AQSGEYHV
+573 AQSDEYHV
-581 IGLPNLDDEYMPFPE
+581 IGLPNLDDEYMSFPE
-596 IAALQLY
+596 IVALQLY

>member
-1 MIKCAARD
+1 
-9 AFAALDRK
+9 
-17 NEDINMCGIIGFI
+17 MCGIIGFI
-30 GHDALSRILNGLEL
+30 GNDALNGILNGLEL

-52 AGLAVRGEAETVP
+52 AGFAIRRAGESLP

-80 SPKEDHFTCGI
+80 SPKTGDYTCGI

-113 NVTLV
+113 KVTLV

-134 VEDEL
+134 VEDQL

-146 VVAALLNTFYKGD
+146 VVAALLNKFYKGD

-178 VMFDDIPDTIYAV
+178 VMFDDIPDTIYAT

-201 KDDLTILASDPAA
+201 NEELTILASDPAA
-214 LYQYS
+214 LYEYS
-219 KEFFVLDEACILK
+219 KEFFVLDEKCILK
-232 AEKGAVSVVDFN
+232 ATKAQVSVVDFN
-244 GNEVEPKMQ
+244 GQEVQPKMQ

-259 SNTGKQGYPFYMEK
+259 GNTGKQGYAYYMEK
-273 EINEQPEALKK
+273 EINEQPEALKR
-284 ILSTYVIDNDIEL
+284 ILTNYLVDGSIDL
-297 GYDGAVDKA
+297 GYEGAVDKM
-306 LTAFNRVCIV
+306 LTSFNRVCIV

-321 LHAGMMGAN
+321 LHAGMMGAH
-330 LFKKWLGIPVE
+330 LFRKWLGIPVE
-341 VEMASEFIYS
+341 TEMASEFIYS

-377 KKAKNEGACCLAILN
+377 KKAKKEGAACLAVLN

-397 ISRTADYTLYTDAGP
+397 ISRIADYTLYTDAGP

-418 TKAYTTQMMIFYLL
+418 TKAYTTQLMIFYLL
-432 TLRCASLRGKITG
+432 VLRCASLQGRMT
-445 EYLEHALEN
+445 EADLEHALEN
-454 LRRVPDAISQVIA
+454 LRRVPDAITQVIA
-467 MKSEIR
+467 IKDDIH

-491 MDYQVL
+491 MDYLVL

-526 LITEGTPVIAAA
+526 LITDGTPVIAAA

-560 VVLLTKEE
+560 IVLLTKEE
-568 LKDDF
+568 LKADF
-573 AQSGEYHV
+573 AQSDEYHV
-581 IGLPNLDDEYMPFPE
+581 IGLPNLDDEYMSFPE
-596 IAALQLY
+596 IVALQLY

>member
-1 MIKCAARD
+1 
-9 AFAALDRK
+9 
-17 NEDINMCGIIGFI
+17 MCGIIGFI
-30 GHDALSRILNGLEL
+30 GNDALNGILNGLEL

-52 AGLAVRGEAETVP
+52 AGFAIRRAGESLP

-80 SPKEDHFTCGI
+80 SPKTGDYTCGI

-113 NVTLV
+113 KVTLV

-134 VEDEL
+134 VEDQL

-146 VVAALLNTFYKGD
+146 VVAALLNKFYKGD

-178 VMFDDIPDTIYAV
+178 VMFDDIPDTIYAT

-201 KDDLTILASDPAA
+201 NEELTILASDPAA
-214 LYQYS
+214 LYEYS
-219 KEFFVLDEACILK
+219 KEFFVLDEKCILK
-232 AEKGAVSVVDFN
+232 ATKAQVSVVDFN
-244 GNEVEPKMQ
+244 GQEVQPKMQ

-259 SNTGKQGYPFYMEK
+259 GNTGKQGYAYYMEK
-273 EINEQPEALKK
+273 EINEQPEALKR
-284 ILSTYVIDNDIEL
+284 ILTNYLVDGSIDL
-297 GYDGAVDKA
+297 GYEGAVDKM
-306 LTAFNRVCIV
+306 LTSFNRVCIV

-321 LHAGMMGAN
+321 LHAGMMGAH
-330 LFKKWLGIPVE
+330 LFRKWLGIPVE
-341 VEMASEFIYS
+341 TEMASEFIYS
-351 DTVLDKDTLFIA
+351 DTVLDKGTLFIA

-377 KKAKNEGACCLAILN
+377 KKAKKEGAACLAVLN

-397 ISRTADYTLYTDAGP
+397 ISRIADYTLYTDAGP

-418 TKAYTTQMMIFYLL
+418 TKAYTTQLMIFYLL
-432 TLRCASLRGKITG
+432 VLRCASLRGRMT
-445 EYLEHALEN
+445 EADLEHALEN
-454 LRRVPDAISQVIA
+454 LRRVPDAITQVIA
-467 MKSEIR
+467 LKDDIH

-491 MDYQVL
+491 MDYLVL

-526 LITEGTPVIAAA
+526 LITDGTPVIAAA

-549 NVKEIKARGAN
+549 NVKEIRARGAN

-568 LKDDF
+568 LKADF

-581 IGLPNLDDEYMPFPE
+581 IGLPNLDDEYMSFPE
-596 IAALQLY
+596 IVALQLY

>member
-1 MIKCAARD
+1 
-9 AFAALDRK
+9 
-17 NEDINMCGIIGFI
+17 MCGIIGFI
-30 GHDALSRILNGLEL
+30 GNDALNGILNGLEL

-52 AGLAVRGEAETVP
+52 AGFAIRRAGESQP

-80 SPKEDHFTCGI
+80 SPKTGDYTCGI

-113 NVTLV
+113 KVTLV

-134 VEDEL
+134 VEDQL

-146 VVAALLNTFYKGD
+146 VVAALLNKFYKGD

-178 VMFDDIPDTIYAV
+178 VMFDDIPDTIYAT

-201 KDDLTILASDPAA
+201 NEELTILASDPAA
-214 LYQYS
+214 LYEYS
-219 KEFFVLDEACILK
+219 KEFFVLDEKCILK
-232 AEKGAVSVVDFN
+232 ATKAQVSVVDFN
-244 GNEVEPKMQ
+244 GQDVQPKMQ

-259 SNTGKQGYPFYMEK
+259 GNTGKQGYAYYMEK
-273 EINEQPEALKK
+273 EINEQPEALKR
-284 ILSTYVIDNDIEL
+284 ILTNYLVDGSIDL
-297 GYDGAVDKA
+297 GYEGAVDKM
-306 LTAFNRVCIV
+306 LTSFNRVCIV

-321 LHAGMMGAN
+321 LHAGMMGAH
-330 LFKKWLGIPVE
+330 LFRKWLGIPVE
-341 VEMASEFIYS
+341 TEMASEFIYS
-351 DTVLDKDTLFIA
+351 DTVLDKGTLFIA

-377 KKAKNEGACCLAILN
+377 KKAKKEGAACLAVLN

-397 ISRTADYTLYTDAGP
+397 ISRIADYTLYTDAGP

-418 TKAYTTQMMIFYLL
+418 TKAYTTQLMIFYLL
-432 TLRCASLRGKITG
+432 VLRCASLRGRMT
-445 EYLEHALEN
+445 EADLEHALEN
-454 LRRVPDAISQVIA
+454 LRRVPDAITQVIA
-467 MKSEIR
+467 IKDDIH

-491 MDYQVL
+491 MDYLVL

-526 LITEGTPVIAAA
+526 LITDGTPVIAAA

-568 LKDDF
+568 LKADF
-573 AQSGEYHV
+573 AQSDEYHV
-581 IGLPNLDDEYMPFPE
+581 IGLPNLDDEYMSFPE
-596 IAALQLY
+596 IVALQLY

>member
-1 MIKCAARD
+1 
-9 AFAALDRK
+9 
-17 NEDINMCGIIGFI
+17 MCGIIGFI
-30 GHDALSRILNGLEL
+30 GNDALNGILNGLEL

-52 AGLAVRGEAETVP
+52 AGFAIRRAGESLP

-80 SPKEDHFTCGI
+80 SPKTGDYTCGI

-113 NVTLV
+113 KVTLV

-134 VEDEL
+134 VEDQL

-146 VVAALLNTFYKGD
+146 VVAALLNKFYKGD

-178 VMFDDIPDTIYAV
+178 VMFDDIPDTIYAT

-201 KDDLTILASDPAA
+201 NEELTILASDPAA
-214 LYQYS
+214 LYEYS
-219 KEFFVLDEACILK
+219 KEFFVLDEKCILK
-232 AEKGAVSVVDFN
+232 ATKAQVSVVDFN
-244 GNEVEPKMQ
+244 GQEVQPKMQ

-259 SNTGKQGYPFYMEK
+259 GNTGKQGYAYYMEK
-273 EINEQPEALKK
+273 EINEQPEALKR
-284 ILSTYVIDNDIEL
+284 ILTNYLMDGSIDL
-297 GYDGAVDKA
+297 GYEGAVDKM
-306 LTAFNRVCIV
+306 LTSFNRVCIV

-321 LHAGMMGAN
+321 LHAGMMGAH
-330 LFKKWLGIPVE
+330 LFRKWLGIPVE
-341 VEMASEFIYS
+341 TEMASEFIYS

-377 KKAKNEGACCLAILN
+377 KKAKKEGAACLAVLN

-397 ISRTADYTLYTDAGP
+397 ISRIADYTLYTDAGP

-418 TKAYTTQMMIFYLL
+418 TKAYTTQLMIFYLL
-432 TLRCASLRGKITG
+432 VLRCASLRGRMT
-445 EYLEHALEN
+445 EADLEHALEN
-454 LRRVPDAISQVIA
+454 LRRVPDAITQVIA
-467 MKSEIR
+467 IKDDIH

-491 MDYQVL
+491 MDYLVL

-526 LITEGTPVIAAA
+526 LITDGTPVIAAA

-568 LKDDF
+568 LKADF
-573 AQSGEYHV
+573 AQSDEYHV
-581 IGLPNLDDEYMPFPE
+581 IGLPNLDDEYMSFPE
-596 IAALQLY
+596 IVALQLY

>member
-1 MIKCAARD
+1 
-9 AFAALDRK
+9 
-17 NEDINMCGIIGFI
+17 MCGIIGFI
-30 GHDALSRILNGLEL
+30 GNDALNGILNGLEL

-52 AGLAVRGEAETVP
+52 AGFAIRRAGESLP

-80 SPKEDHFTCGI
+80 SPKTGDYTCGI

-113 NVTLV
+113 KVTLV

-134 VEDEL
+134 VEDQL

-146 VVAALLNTFYKGD
+146 VVAALLNKFYKGD

-178 VMFDDIPDTIYAV
+178 VMFDDIPDTIYAT

-201 KDDLTILASDPAA
+201 NEELTILASDPAA
-214 LYQYS
+214 LYEYS
-219 KEFFVLDEACILK
+219 KEFFVLDEKCILK
-232 AEKGAVSVVDFN
+232 ATKAQDSVVDFN
-244 GNEVEPKMQ
+244 GQEVQPKMQ

-259 SNTGKQGYPFYMEK
+259 GNTGKQGYAYYMEK
-273 EINEQPEALKK
+273 EINEQPEALKR
-284 ILSTYVIDNDIEL
+284 ILTNYLVDGSIDL
-297 GYDGAVDKA
+297 GYEGAVDKM
-306 LTAFNRVCIV
+306 LTSFNRVCIV

-321 LHAGMMGAN
+321 LHAGMMGAH
-330 LFKKWLGIPVE
+330 LFRKWLGIPVE
-341 VEMASEFIYS
+341 TEMASEFIYS

-377 KKAKNEGACCLAILN
+377 KKAKKEGAACLAVLN

-397 ISRTADYTLYTDAGP
+397 ISRIADYTLYTDAGP

-418 TKAYTTQMMIFYLL
+418 TKAYTTQLMIFYLL
-432 TLRCASLRGKITG
+432 VLRCASLRGRMT
-445 EYLEHALEN
+445 EADLEHALEN
-454 LRRVPDAISQVIA
+454 LRRVPDAITQVIA
-467 MKSEIR
+467 IKDDIH

-491 MDYQVL
+491 MDYLVL

-526 LITEGTPVIAAA
+526 LITDGTPVIAAA

-568 LKDDF
+568 LKADF
-573 AQSGEYHV
+573 AQSDEYHV
-581 IGLPNLDDEYMPFPE
+581 IGLPNLDDEYMSFPE
-596 IAALQLY
+596 IVALQLY

>member
-1 MIKCAARD
+1 
-9 AFAALDRK
+9 
-17 NEDINMCGIIGFI
+17 MCGIIGFI
-30 GHDALSRILNGLEL
+30 GHEALSRVLNGLEL

-52 AGLAVRGEAETVP
+52 AGLAVREENGTEP
-65 EIHKCQGRVKDLREI
+65 EIHKCQGRVKDLRAI
-80 SPKEDHFTCGI
+80 SPEVDTFTCGI

-113 NVTLV
+113 KVTLV

-146 VVAALLNTFYKGD
+146 VVAALLNKFYKGNPD
-159 PNEAIRRTVKK
+159 EAIRRTVKK

-201 KDDLTILASDPAA
+201 NDDLTILASDPAA
-214 LYQYS
+214 LYEYS

-232 AEKGAVSVVDFN
+232 AVKGAVSVTDFK
-244 GNEVEPKMQ
+244 GNTVEPKMQ

-259 SNTGKQGYPFYMEK
+259 GNTGKQGYAFYMEK
-273 EINEQPEALKK
+273 EINEQPEALKR
-284 ILSTYVIDNDIEL
+284 ILSTYIVNNDIEL

-306 LTAFNRVCIV
+306 LTSFNRVCIV

-341 VEMASEFIYS
+341 TEMASEFIYS

-432 TLRCASLRGKITG
+432 TLRCAYLRNKITRD
-445 EYLEHALEN
+445 YFDKALEN
-454 LRRVPDAISQVIA
+454 LRRVPDSISQVIA
-467 MKSEIR
+467 LKDDIH

-560 VVLLTKEE
+560 VVLLTKNE

-596 IAALQLY
+596 IVALQLY
-603 SYYVS
+603 AYYVS

>member
-1 MIKCAARD
+1 
-9 AFAALDRK
+9 
-17 NEDINMCGIIGFI
+17 MCGIIGFI
-30 GHDALSRILNGLEL
+30 GNDALNGILNGLEL

-52 AGLAVRGEAETVP
+52 AGFAIRRAGESQP

-80 SPKEDHFTCGI
+80 SPKTGDYTCGI

-113 NVTLV
+113 KVTLV

-134 VEDEL
+134 VEDQL

-146 VVAALLNTFYKGD
+146 VVAALLNKFYKGD

-178 VMFDDIPDTIYAV
+178 FMFDDIPDTIYAT

-201 KDDLTILASDPAA
+201 NEELTILASDPAA
-214 LYQYS
+214 LYEYS
-219 KEFFVLDEACILK
+219 KEFFVLDEKCILK
-232 AEKGAVSVVDFN
+232 ATKAQVSVVDFN
-244 GNEVEPKMQ
+244 GQEVQPKMQ

-259 SNTGKQGYPFYMEK
+259 GNTGKQGYAYYMEK
-273 EINEQPEALKK
+273 EINEQPEALKR
-284 ILSTYVIDNDIEL
+284 ILTNYLVDGSIDL
-297 GYDGAVDKA
+297 GYEGAVDKM
-306 LTAFNRVCIV
+306 LTSFNRVCIV

-321 LHAGMMGAN
+321 LHAGMMGAH
-330 LFKKWLGIPVE
+330 LFRKWLGIPVE
-341 VEMASEFIYS
+341 TEMASEFIYS

-377 KKAKNEGACCLAILN
+377 KKAKKEGAACLAVLN

-397 ISRTADYTLYTDAGP
+397 ISRIADYTLYTDAGP

-418 TKAYTTQMMIFYLL
+418 TKAYTTQLMIFYLL
-432 TLRCASLRGKITG
+432 VLRCASLRGRMT
-445 EYLEHALEN
+445 EADLEHALEN
-454 LRRVPDAISQVIA
+454 LRRVPDAITQVIA
-467 MKSEIR
+467 IKDDIH

-491 MDYQVL
+491 MDYLVL

-526 LITEGTPVIAAA
+526 LITDGTPVIAAA

-568 LKDDF
+568 LKADF
-573 AQSGEYHV
+573 AQSDEYHV
-581 IGLPNLDDEYMPFPE
+581 IGLPNLDDEYMSFPE
-596 IAALQLY
+596 IVALQLY

>member
-1 MIKCAARD
+1 
-9 AFAALDRK
+9 
-17 NEDINMCGIIGFI
+17 MCGIIGFI
-30 GHDALSRILNGLEL
+30 GNDALNGILNGLEL

-52 AGLAVRGEAETVP
+52 AGFAIRRAGESLP

-80 SPKEDHFTCGI
+80 SPKTGDYTCGI

-113 NVTLV
+113 KVTLV

-134 VEDEL
+134 VEDQL

-146 VVAALLNTFYKGD
+146 VVAALLNKFYKGD

-178 VMFDDIPDTIYAV
+178 VMFDDIPDTIYAT

-201 KDDLTILASDPAA
+201 NEELTILASDPAA
-214 LYQYS
+214 LYEYS
-219 KEFFVLDEACILK
+219 KEFFVLDEKCILK
-232 AEKGAVSVVDFN
+232 ATKAQVSVVDFN
-244 GNEVEPKMQ
+244 GQEVQPKMQ

-259 SNTGKQGYPFYMEK
+259 GNTGKQGYAYYMEK
-273 EINEQPEALKK
+273 EINEQPEALKR
-284 ILSTYVIDNDIEL
+284 ILTNYLVDGSINL
-297 GYDGAVDKA
+297 GYEGAVDKM
-306 LTAFNRVCIV
+306 LTSFNRVCIV

-321 LHAGMMGAN
+321 LHAGMMGAH
-330 LFKKWLGIPVE
+330 LFRKWLGIPVE
-341 VEMASEFIYS
+341 TEMASEFIYS
-351 DTVLDKDTLFIA
+351 DTILDKDTLFIA

-377 KKAKNEGACCLAILN
+377 KKAKKEGAACLAVLN

-397 ISRTADYTLYTDAGP
+397 ISRIADYTLYTDAGP

-418 TKAYTTQMMIFYLL
+418 TKAYTTQLMIFYLL
-432 TLRCASLRGKITG
+432 VLRCASLRGRMT
-445 EYLEHALEN
+445 EADLEHALEN
-454 LRRVPDAISQVIA
+454 LRRVPDAITQVIA
-467 MKSEIR
+467 IKDDIH

-491 MDYQVL
+491 MDYLVL

-526 LITEGTPVIAAA
+526 LITDGTPVIAAA

-568 LKDDF
+568 LKADF
-573 AQSGEYHV
+573 AQSDEYHV
-581 IGLPNLDDEYMPFPE
+581 IGLPNLDDEYMSFPE
-596 IAALQLY
+596 IVALQLY

>member
-1 MIKCAARD
+1 
-9 AFAALDRK
+9 
-17 NEDINMCGIIGFI
+17 MCGIIGFI
-30 GHDALSRILNGLEL
+30 GNDALNGILNGLEL

-52 AGLAVRGEAETVP
+52 AGFAIRRAGESQP

-80 SPKEDHFTCGI
+80 SPKTGDYTCGI

-113 NVTLV
+113 KVTLV

-134 VEDEL
+134 VEDQL

-146 VVAALLNTFYKGD
+146 VVAALLNKFYKGD

-178 VMFDDIPDTIYAV
+178 VMFDDIPDTIYAT
-191 RNVSPIVVAK
+191 RNVSP
-201 KDDLTILASDPAA
+201 TILASDPAA
-214 LYQYS
+214 LYEYS
-219 KEFFVLDEACILK
+219 KEFFVLDEKCILK
-232 AEKGAVSVVDFN
+232 ATKAQVSVVDFN
-244 GNEVEPKMQ
+244 GQEVQPKMQ

-259 SNTGKQGYPFYMEK
+259 GNTGKQGYAYYMEK
-273 EINEQPEALKK
+273 EINEQPEALKR
-284 ILSTYVIDNDIEL
+284 ILTNYLVDGSIDL
-297 GYDGAVDKA
+297 GYEGAVDKM
-306 LTAFNRVCIV
+306 LTSFNRVCIV

-321 LHAGMMGAN
+321 LHAGMMGAH
-330 LFKKWLGIPVE
+330 LFRKWLGIPVE
-341 VEMASEFIYS
+341 TEMASEFIYS

-377 KKAKNEGACCLAILN
+377 KKAKKEGAACLAVLN

-397 ISRTADYTLYTDAGP
+397 ISRIADYTLYTDAGP

-418 TKAYTTQMMIFYLL
+418 TKAYTTQLMIFYLL
-432 TLRCASLRGKITG
+432 VLRCASLRGRMT
-445 EYLEHALEN
+445 EADLEHALEN
-454 LRRVPDAISQVIA
+454 LRRVPDAITQVIA
-467 MKSEIR
+467 IKDDIH

-491 MDYQVL
+491 MDYLVL

-526 LITEGTPVIAAA
+526 LITDGTPVIAAA

-568 LKDDF
+568 LKADF
-573 AQSGEYHV
+573 AQSDEYHV
-581 IGLPNLDDEYMPFPE
+581 IGLPNLDDEYMSFPE
-596 IAALQLY
+596 IVALQLY

>member
-1 MIKCAARD
+1 
-9 AFAALDRK
+9 
-17 NEDINMCGIIGFI
+17 MCGIIGFI
-30 GHDALSRILNGLEL
+30 GNDALNGILNGLEL

-52 AGLAVRGEAETVP
+52 AGFAIRRAGESQP

-80 SPKEDHFTCGI
+80 SPKTGDYTCGI

-113 NVTLV
+113 KVTLV

-134 VEDEL
+134 VEDQL

-146 VVAALLNTFYKGD
+146 VVAALLNKFYKGD

-178 VMFDDIPDTIYAV
+178 VMFDDIPDTIYAT

-201 KDDLTILASDPAA
+201 NEELTILASDPAA
-214 LYQYS
+214 LYEYS
-219 KEFFVLDEACILK
+219 KEFFVLDEKCILK
-232 AEKGAVSVVDFN
+232 ATKAQVSVVDFN
-244 GNEVEPKMQ
+244 GQEVQPKMQ

-259 SNTGKQGYPFYMEK
+259 GNTGKQGYAYYMEK
-273 EINEQPEALKK
+273 EINEQPEALKR
-284 ILSTYVIDNDIEL
+284 ILTNYLVDGSIDL
-297 GYDGAVDKA
+297 GYEGAVDKM
-306 LTAFNRVCIV
+306 LTSFNRVCIV

-321 LHAGMMGAN
+321 LHAGMMGAH
-330 LFKKWLGIPVE
+330 LFRKWLGIPVE
-341 VEMASEFIYS
+341 TEMASEFIYS

-377 KKAKNEGACCLAILN
+377 KKAKKEGAACLAVLN

-397 ISRTADYTLYTDAGP
+397 ISRIADYTLYTDAGP

-418 TKAYTTQMMIFYLL
+418 TKAYTTQLMIFYLL
-432 TLRCASLRGKITG
+432 VLRCASLRGRMT
-445 EYLEHALEN
+445 EADLEHALEN
-454 LRRVPDAISQVIA
+454 LRRVPDAITQVIA
-467 MKSEIR
+467 IKDDIQ

-491 MDYQVL
+491 MDYLVL

-526 LITEGTPVIAAA
+526 LITDGTPVIAAA

-568 LKDDF
+568 LKADF
-573 AQSGEYHV
+573 AQSDEYHV
-581 IGLPNLDDEYMPFPE
+581 IGLPNLDDEYMSFPE
-596 IAALQLY
+596 IVALQLY

>member
-1 MIKCAARD
+1 
-9 AFAALDRK
+9 
-17 NEDINMCGIIGFI
+17 MCGIIGFI
-30 GHDALSRILNGLEL
+30 GNDALNGILNGLEL

-52 AGLAVRGEAETVP
+52 AGFAIRRAGESLP

-80 SPKEDHFTCGI
+80 SPKTGDYTCGI

-113 NVTLV
+113 KVTLV

-134 VEDEL
+134 VEDQL

-146 VVAALLNTFYKGD
+146 VVAALLNKFYKGD

-178 VMFDDIPDTIYAV
+178 VMFDDIPDTIYAT

-201 KDDLTILASDPAA
+201 NEELTILASDPAA
-214 LYQYS
+214 LYEYS
-219 KEFFVLDEACILK
+219 KEFFVLDEKCILK
-232 AEKGAVSVVDFN
+232 ATKAQVSVVDFN
-244 GNEVEPKMQ
+244 GQEVQPKMQ

-259 SNTGKQGYPFYMEK
+259 GNTGKQGYAYYMEK
-273 EINEQPEALKK
+273 EINEQPEALKR
-284 ILSTYVIDNDIEL
+284 ILTNYLVDGSIDL
-297 GYDGAVDKA
+297 GYEGAVDKM
-306 LTAFNRVCIV
+306 LTSFNRVCIV

-321 LHAGMMGAN
+321 LHAGMMGAH
-330 LFKKWLGIPVE
+330 LFRKWLGIPVE
-341 VEMASEFIYS
+341 TEMASEFIYS
-351 DTVLDKDTLFIA
+351 DTVLDKGTLFIA

-377 KKAKNEGACCLAILN
+377 KKAKKEGAACLAVLN

-397 ISRTADYTLYTDAGP
+397 ISRIADYTLYTDAGP

-418 TKAYTTQMMIFYLL
+418 TKAYTTQLMIFYLL
-432 TLRCASLRGKITG
+432 VLRCASLRGRMT
-445 EYLEHALEN
+445 EADLEHALEN
-454 LRRVPDAISQVIA
+454 LRRVPDAITQVIA
-467 MKSEIR
+467 LKDDIH

-491 MDYQVL
+491 MDYLVL

-526 LITEGTPVIAAA
+526 LITDGTPVIAAA

-568 LKDDF
+568 LKADF

-581 IGLPNLDDEYMPFPE
+581 IGLPNLDDEYMSFPE
-596 IAALQLY
+596 IVALQLY

>member
-1 MIKCAARD
+1 
-9 AFAALDRK
+9 
-17 NEDINMCGIIGFI
+17 MCGIIGFI
-30 GHDALSRILNGLEL
+30 GNDALNGILNGLEL

-52 AGLAVRGEAETVP
+52 AGFAIRRAGESQP

-80 SPKEDHFTCGI
+80 SPKTGDYTCGI

-113 NVTLV
+113 KVTLV

-134 VEDEL
+134 VEDQL

-146 VVAALLNTFYKGD
+146 VVAALLNKFYKGD

-178 VMFDDIPDTIYAV
+178 VMFDDIPDTIYAT

-201 KDDLTILASDPAA
+201 NEELTILASDPAA
-214 LYQYS
+214 LYEYS
-219 KEFFVLDEACILK
+219 KEFFVLDEKCILK
-232 AEKGAVSVVDFN
+232 ATKAQVSVVDFN
-244 GNEVEPKMQ
+244 GQEVQPKMQ

-259 SNTGKQGYPFYMEK
+259 GNTGKQGYAYYMEK
-273 EINEQPEALKK
+273 EINEQPEALKR
-284 ILSTYVIDNDIEL
+284 ILTNYLVDGSIDL
-297 GYDGAVDKA
+297 GYEGAVDNM
-306 LTAFNRVCIV
+306 LTSFNRVCIV

-321 LHAGMMGAN
+321 LHAGMMGAH
-330 LFKKWLGIPVE
+330 LFRKWLGIPVE
-341 VEMASEFIYS
+341 TEMASEFIYS

-377 KKAKNEGACCLAILN
+377 KKAKKEGAACLAVLN

-397 ISRTADYTLYTDAGP
+397 ISRIADYTLYTDAGP

-418 TKAYTTQMMIFYLL
+418 TKAYTTQLMIFYLL
-432 TLRCASLRGKITG
+432 VLRCASLRGRMT
-445 EYLEHALEN
+445 EADLEHALEN
-454 LRRVPDAISQVIA
+454 LRRVPDAITQVIA
-467 MKSEIR
+467 VKDDIH

-491 MDYQVL
+491 MDYLVL

-526 LITEGTPVIAAA
+526 LITDGTPVIAVA
-538 TQTKLISKELS
+538 TQTKLITKELS

-568 LKDDF
+568 LKADF
-573 AQSGEYHV
+573 AQSDEYHV
-581 IGLPNLDDEYMPFPE
+581 IGLPNLDDEYMSFPE
-596 IAALQLY
+596 IVALQLY

>member
-1 MIKCAARD
+1 
-9 AFAALDRK
+9 
-17 NEDINMCGIIGFI
+17 MCGIIGFI
-30 GHDALSRILNGLEL
+30 GNDALNGILNGLEL

-52 AGLAVRGEAETVP
+52 AGFAIRRAGESQP

-80 SPKEDHFTCGI
+80 SPKTGDYTCGI

-98 HGGVSDTNAHPHRVG
+98 HGGVSDKHAHPHRVG
-113 NVTLV
+113 KVTLV

-134 VEDEL
+134 VEDQL

-146 VVAALLNTFYKGD
+146 VVAALLNKFYKGD

-178 VMFDDIPDTIYAV
+178 VMFDDIPDTIYAT

-201 KDDLTILASDPAA
+201 NEELTILASDPAA
-214 LYQYS
+214 LYEYS
-219 KEFFVLDEACILK
+219 KEFFVLDEKCILK
-232 AEKGAVSVVDFN
+232 ATKAQVSVVDFT
-244 GNEVEPKMQ
+244 GQEVQPKMQ

-259 SNTGKQGYPFYMEK
+259 GNTGKQGYAYYMEK
-273 EINEQPEALKK
+273 EINEQPEALKR
-284 ILSTYVIDNDIEL
+284 ILTNYLVDGSIDL
-297 GYDGAVDKA
+297 GYEGAVDKM
-306 LTAFNRVCIV
+306 LTSFNRVCIV

-321 LHAGMMGAN
+321 LHAGMMGAH
-330 LFKKWLGIPVE
+330 LFRKWLGIPVE
-341 VEMASEFIYS
+341 TEMASEFIYS

-377 KKAKNEGACCLAILN
+377 KKAKKEGAACLAVLN

-397 ISRTADYTLYTDAGP
+397 ISRIADYTLYTDAGP

-418 TKAYTTQMMIFYLL
+418 TKAYTTQLMIFYLL
-432 TLRCASLRGKITG
+432 VLRCASLRGRMT
-445 EYLEHALEN
+445 EADLEHALEN
-454 LRRVPDAISQVIA
+454 LRRVPDAITQVIA
-467 MKSEIR
+467 IKDDIH

-491 MDYQVL
+491 MDYLVL

-526 LITEGTPVIAAA
+526 LITDGTPVIAAA

-568 LKDDF
+568 LKADF
-573 AQSGEYHV
+573 AQSDEYHV
-581 IGLPNLDDEYMPFPE
+581 IGLPNLDDEYMSFPE
-596 IAALQLY
+596 IVALQLY

>member
-1 MIKCAARD
+1 
-9 AFAALDRK
+9 
-17 NEDINMCGIIGFI
+17 MCGIIGFI
-30 GHDALSRILNGLEL
+30 GNDALNGILNGLEL

-52 AGLAVRGEAETVP
+52 AGFAIRRAGESLP

-80 SPKEDHFTCGI
+80 SPKTGDYTCGI

-113 NVTLV
+113 KVTLV

-134 VEDEL
+134 VEDQL

-146 VVAALLNTFYKGD
+146 VVAALLNKFYKGD

-178 VMFDDIPDTIYAV
+178 VMFDDIPDTIYAT

-201 KDDLTILASDPAA
+201 NEELTILASDPAA
-214 LYQYS
+214 LYEYS
-219 KEFFVLDEACILK
+219 KEFFVLDEKCILK
-232 AEKGAVSVVDFN
+232 VTKAQVSVVDFN
-244 GNEVEPKMQ
+244 GQEVQPKMQ

-259 SNTGKQGYPFYMEK
+259 GNTGKQGYAYYMEK
-273 EINEQPEALKK
+273 EINEQPEALKR
-284 ILSTYVIDNDIEL
+284 ILTNYLVDGSIDL
-297 GYDGAVDKA
+297 GYEGAVDKM
-306 LTAFNRVCIV
+306 LTSFNRVCIV

-321 LHAGMMGAN
+321 LHAGMMGAH
-330 LFKKWLGIPVE
+330 LFRKWLGIPVE
-341 VEMASEFIYS
+341 TEMASEFIYS
-351 DTVLDKDTLFIA
+351 DTVLDKGTLFIA

-377 KKAKNEGACCLAILN
+377 KKAKKEGAACLAVLN

-397 ISRTADYTLYTDAGP
+397 ISRIADYTLYTDAGP

-418 TKAYTTQMMIFYLL
+418 TKAYTTQLMIFYLL
-432 TLRCASLRGKITG
+432 VLRCASLRGRMT
-445 EYLEHALEN
+445 EADLEHALEN
-454 LRRVPDAISQVIA
+454 LRRVPDAITQVIA
-467 MKSEIR
+467 LKDDIH

-491 MDYQVL
+491 MDYLVL

-526 LITEGTPVIAAA
+526 LITDGTPVIAAA

-568 LKDDF
+568 LKADF

-581 IGLPNLDDEYMPFPE
+581 IGLPNLDDEYMSFPE
-596 IAALQLY
+596 IVALQLY

>member
-1 MIKCAARD
+1 
-9 AFAALDRK
+9 
-17 NEDINMCGIIGFI
+17 MCGIIGFI
-30 GHDALSRILNGLEL
+30 GNDALNGILNGLEL

-52 AGLAVRGEAETVP
+52 AGFAIRRAGESLP
-65 EIHKCQGRVKDLREI
+65 EIHKCQGSVKDLREI
-80 SPKEDHFTCGI
+80 SPKTGDYTCGI

-113 NVTLV
+113 KVTLV

-134 VEDEL
+134 VEDQL

-146 VVAALLNTFYKGD
+146 VVAALLNKFYKGD

-178 VMFDDIPDTIYAV
+178 VMFDDIPDTIYAT

-201 KDDLTILASDPAA
+201 NEELTILASDPAA
-214 LYQYS
+214 LYEYS
-219 KEFFVLDEACILK
+219 KEFFVLDEKCILK
-232 AEKGAVSVVDFN
+232 ATKAQVSVVDFN
-244 GNEVEPKMQ
+244 GQEVQPKMQ

-259 SNTGKQGYPFYMEK
+259 GNTGKQGYAYYMEK
-273 EINEQPEALKK
+273 EINEQPEALKR
-284 ILSTYVIDNDIEL
+284 ILTNYLVDGSIDL
-297 GYDGAVDKA
+297 GYEGAVDKM
-306 LTAFNRVCIV
+306 LTSFNRVCIV

-321 LHAGMMGAN
+321 LHAGMMGAH
-330 LFKKWLGIPVE
+330 LFRKWLGIPVE
-341 VEMASEFIYS
+341 TEMASEFIYS
-351 DTVLDKDTLFIA
+351 DTVLDKGTLFIA

-377 KKAKNEGACCLAILN
+377 KKAKKEGAACLAVLN

-397 ISRTADYTLYTDAGP
+397 ISRIADYTLYTDAGP

-418 TKAYTTQMMIFYLL
+418 TKAYTTQLMIFYLL
-432 TLRCASLRGKITG
+432 VLRCASLRGRMT
-445 EYLEHALEN
+445 EADLEHALEN
-454 LRRVPDAISQVIA
+454 LRRVPDAITQVIA
-467 MKSEIR
+467 IKDDIH

-491 MDYQVL
+491 MDYLVL

-526 LITEGTPVIAAA
+526 LITDGTPVIAAA

-568 LKDDF
+568 LK
-573 AQSGEYHV
+573 
-581 IGLPNLDDEYMPFPE
+581 
-596 IAALQLY
+596 
-603 SYYVS
+603 
-608 ADKGLDVD
+608 ADKM
-616 KPRNLAKVVTVE
+616 LAHLG

>member
-1 MIKCAARD
+1 
-9 AFAALDRK
+9 
-17 NEDINMCGIIGFI
+17 MCGIIGFI
-30 GHDALSRILNGLEL
+30 GNDALNGILNGLEL

-52 AGLAVRGEAETVP
+52 AGFAIRRAGESLP

-80 SPKEDHFTCGI
+80 SPKTGDYTCGI

-113 NVTLV
+113 KVTLV

-134 VEDEL
+134 VEDQL

-146 VVAALLNTFYKGD
+146 VVAALLNKFYKGD

-178 VMFDDIPDTIYAV
+178 VMFDDIPDTIYAT

-201 KDDLTILASDPAA
+201 NEELTILASDPAA
-214 LYQYS
+214 LYEYS
-219 KEFFVLDEACILK
+219 KEFFVLDEKCILK
-232 AEKGAVSVVDFN
+232 ATKAQVSVVDFN
-244 GNEVEPKMQ
+244 GQEVQPKMQ

-259 SNTGKQGYPFYMEK
+259 GNTGKQGYAYYMEK
-273 EINEQPEALKK
+273 EINEQPEALKR
-284 ILSTYVIDNDIEL
+284 ILTNYLVDGSIDL
-297 GYDGAVDKA
+297 GYEGAVDKM
-306 LTAFNRVCIV
+306 LTSFNRVCIV

-321 LHAGMMGAN
+321 LHAGMMGAH
-330 LFKKWLGIPVE
+330 LFRKWLGIPVE
-341 VEMASEFIYS
+341 TEMASEFIYS

-377 KKAKNEGACCLAILN
+377 KKAKKEGAACLVVLN

-397 ISRTADYTLYTDAGP
+397 ISRIADYTLYTDAGP

-418 TKAYTTQMMIFYLL
+418 TKAYTTQLMIFYLL
-432 TLRCASLRGKITG
+432 VLRCASLRGRMT
-445 EYLEHALEN
+445 EADLEHALEN
-454 LRRVPDAISQVIA
+454 LRRVPDAITQVIA
-467 MKSEIR
+467 IKDDIH

-491 MDYQVL
+491 MDYLVL

-526 LITEGTPVIAAA
+526 LITDGTPVIAAA

-568 LKDDF
+568 LKADF
-573 AQSGEYHV
+573 AQSDEYHV
-581 IGLPNLDDEYMPFPE
+581 IGLPNLDDEYMSFPE
-596 IAALQLY
+596 IVALQLY

>member
-1 MIKCAARD
+1 
-9 AFAALDRK
+9 
-17 NEDINMCGIIGFI
+17 MCGIIGFI
-30 GHDALSRILNGLEL
+30 GNDALNGILNGLEL

-52 AGLAVRGEAETVP
+52 AGFAIRRAGESQP

-80 SPKEDHFTCGI
+80 SPKTGDYTCGI

-113 NVTLV
+113 KVTLV

-134 VEDEL
+134 VEDQL

-146 VVAALLNTFYKGD
+146 VVAALLNKFYKGD

-178 VMFDDIPDTIYAV
+178 VMFDDIPDTIYAT

-201 KDDLTILASDPAA
+201 NEELTILASDPAA
-214 LYQYS
+214 LYEYS
-219 KEFFVLDEACILK
+219 KEFFVLDEKCILK
-232 AEKGAVSVVDFN
+232 ATKAQVSVVDFN
-244 GNEVEPKMQ
+244 GQEVQPKMQ

-259 SNTGKQGYPFYMEK
+259 GNTGKQGYAYYMEK
-273 EINEQPEALKK
+273 EINEQPEALKR
-284 ILSTYVIDNDIEL
+284 ILTNYLVDGSIDL
-297 GYDGAVDKA
+297 GYEGAVDKM
-306 LTAFNRVCIV
+306 LTSFNRVCIV

-321 LHAGMMGAN
+321 LHAGMMGAH
-330 LFKKWLGIPVE
+330 LFRKWLGIPVE
-341 VEMASEFIYS
+341 TEMASEFIYS

-377 KKAKNEGACCLAILN
+377 KKAKKEGAACLAVLN

-397 ISRTADYTLYTDAGP
+397 ISRIADYTLYTDAGP

-418 TKAYTTQMMIFYLL
+418 TKAYTTQLMIFYLL
-432 TLRCASLRGKITG
+432 VLRCASLRGRMT
-445 EYLEHALEN
+445 EADLEHALEN
-454 LRRVPDAISQVIA
+454 LRRVPDAITQVIA
-467 MKSEIR
+467 IKDDIH

-491 MDYQVL
+491 MDYLVL

-526 LITEGTPVIAAA
+526 LITDGTPVIAAA

-568 LKDDF
+568 LKADF
-573 AQSGEYHV
+573 AQSDEYHV
-581 IGLPNLDDEYMPFPE
+581 IGLPNLDDEYMSFPE
-596 IAALQLY
+596 IVALQLY

>member
-1 MIKCAARD
+1 
-9 AFAALDRK
+9 
-17 NEDINMCGIIGFI
+17 MCGIIGFI
-30 GHDALSRILNGLEL
+30 GNDALNGILNGLEL

-52 AGLAVRGEAETVP
+52 AGFAIRRAGESLP
-65 EIHKCQGRVKDLREI
+65 EIHKCQGGVKDLREI
-80 SPKEDHFTCGI
+80 SPKTGDYTCGI

-113 NVTLV
+113 KVTLV

-134 VEDEL
+134 VEDQL

-146 VVAALLNTFYKGD
+146 VVAALLNKFYKGD

-178 VMFDDIPDTIYAV
+178 VMFDDIPDTIYAT

-201 KDDLTILASDPAA
+201 NEELTILASDPAA
-214 LYQYS
+214 LYEYS
-219 KEFFVLDEACILK
+219 KEFFVLDEKCILK
-232 AEKGAVSVVDFN
+232 ATKAQVSVVDFN
-244 GNEVEPKMQ
+244 GQEVQPKMQ

-259 SNTGKQGYPFYMEK
+259 GNTGKQGYAYYMEK
-273 EINEQPEALKK
+273 EINEQPEALKR
-284 ILSTYVIDNDIEL
+284 ILTNYLVDGSIDL
-297 GYDGAVDKA
+297 GYEGAVDKM
-306 LTAFNRVCIV
+306 LTSFNRVCIV

-321 LHAGMMGAN
+321 LHAGMMGAH
-330 LFKKWLGIPVE
+330 LFRKWLGIPVE
-341 VEMASEFIYS
+341 TEMASEFIYS

-377 KKAKNEGACCLAILN
+377 KKAKKEGAACLAVLN

-397 ISRTADYTLYTDAGP
+397 ISRIADYTLYTDAGP

-418 TKAYTTQMMIFYLL
+418 TKAYTTQLMIFYLL
-432 TLRCASLRGKITG
+432 VLRCASLRGRMT
-445 EYLEHALEN
+445 EADLEHALEN
-454 LRRVPDAISQVIA
+454 LRRVPDAITQVIA
-467 MKSEIR
+467 IKDDIH

-491 MDYQVL
+491 MDYLVL

-526 LITEGTPVIAAA
+526 LITDGTPVIAAA

-568 LKDDF
+568 LKADF
-573 AQSGEYHV
+573 AQSDEYHV
-581 IGLPNLDDEYMPFPE
+581 IGLPNLDDEYMSFPE
-596 IAALQLY
+596 IVALQLY

>member
-1 MIKCAARD
+1 
-9 AFAALDRK
+9 
-17 NEDINMCGIIGFI
+17 MCGIIGFI
-30 GHDALSRILNGLEL
+30 GNDALNGILNGLEL

-52 AGLAVRGEAETVP
+52 AGFAIRIAGESLP
-65 EIHKCQGRVKDLREI
+65 EIHKCRGRVKDLREI
-80 SPKEDHFTCGI
+80 SPKTGDYTCGI

-113 NVTLV
+113 KVTLV

-134 VEDEL
+134 VEDQL

-146 VVAALLNTFYKGD
+146 VVAALLNKFYKGD

-178 VMFDDIPDTIYAV
+178 VMFDDIPDTIYAT

-201 KDDLTILASDPAA
+201 NEELTILASDPAA
-214 LYQYS
+214 LYEYS
-219 KEFFVLDEACILK
+219 KEFFVLDEKCILK
-232 AEKGAVSVVDFN
+232 ATKAQVSVVDFN
-244 GNEVEPKMQ
+244 GQEVQPKMQ

-259 SNTGKQGYPFYMEK
+259 GNTGKQGYAYYMEK
-273 EINEQPEALKK
+273 EINEQPEALKR
-284 ILSTYVIDNDIEL
+284 ILTNYLVDGSIDL
-297 GYDGAVDKA
+297 GYEGAVDKM
-306 LTAFNRVCIV
+306 LTSFNRVCIV

-321 LHAGMMGAN
+321 LHAGMMGAH
-330 LFKKWLGIPVE
+330 LFRKWLGIPVE
-341 VEMASEFIYS
+341 TEMASEFIYS

-377 KKAKNEGACCLAILN
+377 KKAKKEGAACLAVLN

-397 ISRTADYTLYTDAGP
+397 ISRIADYTLYTDAGP

-418 TKAYTTQMMIFYLL
+418 TKAYTTQLMIFYLL
-432 TLRCASLRGKITG
+432 VLRCASLRGRMT
-445 EYLEHALEN
+445 EADLEHALEN
-454 LRRVPDAISQVIA
+454 LRRVPDAITQVIA
-467 MKSEIR
+467 IKDDIH

-491 MDYQVL
+491 MDYLVL

-526 LITEGTPVIAAA
+526 LITDGTPVIAAA

-568 LKDDF
+568 LKADF
-573 AQSGEYHV
+573 AQSDEYHV
-581 IGLPNLDDEYMPFPE
+581 IGLPNLDDEYMSFPE
-596 IAALQLY
+596 IVALQLY

>member
-1 MIKCAARD
+1 
-9 AFAALDRK
+9 
-17 NEDINMCGIIGFI
+17 MCGIIGFI
-30 GHDALSRILNGLEL
+30 GNDALNGILNGLEL

-52 AGLAVRGEAETVP
+52 AGFAIRRAGESLP

-80 SPKEDHFTCGI
+80 SPKTGDYTCGI

-113 NVTLV
+113 KVTLV

-134 VEDEL
+134 VEDQL

-146 VVAALLNTFYKGD
+146 VVAALLNKFYKGD

-178 VMFDDIPDTIYAV
+178 VMFDDIPDTIYAT

-201 KDDLTILASDPAA
+201 NEELTILASDPAA
-214 LYQYS
+214 LYEYS
-219 KEFFVLDEACILK
+219 KEFFVLDEKCILK
-232 AEKGAVSVVDFN
+232 ATKAQVSVVDFN
-244 GNEVEPKMQ
+244 GQEVQPKMQ

-259 SNTGKQGYPFYMEK
+259 GNTGKQGYAYYMEK
-273 EINEQPEALKK
+273 EINEQPEALKR
-284 ILSTYVIDNDIEL
+284 ILTNYLVDGSIDL
-297 GYDGAVDKA
+297 GYEGAVDKM
-306 LTAFNRVCIV
+306 LTSFNRVCIV

-321 LHAGMMGAN
+321 LHAGMMGAH
-330 LFKKWLGIPVE
+330 LFRKWLGIPVE
-341 VEMASEFIYS
+341 TEMASEFIYS
-351 DTVLDKDTLFIA
+351 DTVLDKGTLFIA

-377 KKAKNEGACCLAILN
+377 KKAKKEGAACLAVLN

-397 ISRTADYTLYTDAGP
+397 ISRIADYTLYTDAGP

-418 TKAYTTQMMIFYLL
+418 TKAYTTQLMIFYLL
-432 TLRCASLRGKITG
+432 VLRCASLRGRMT
-445 EYLEHALEN
+445 EADLEHALEN
-454 LRRVPDAISQVIA
+454 LRRVPDAITQVIA
-467 MKSEIR
+467 IKDDIH

-491 MDYQVL
+491 MDYLVL

-526 LITEGTPVIAAA
+526 LITDGTPVIAAA

-568 LKDDF
+568 LKADF

-581 IGLPNLDDEYMPFPE
+581 IGLPNLDDEYMSFPE
-596 IAALQLY
+596 IVALQLY